1 MPPQRGRPRR
11 TSGARVNVSED
22 MAESTS
28 GPGPSLQHTIEQLA
42 QAVAAAIHA
51 TAVQGRVRG
60 PDYRIERVRKLSAYD
75 FSGTFGDPTD
85 AEVWIG
91 LAWSSLLFVAVVW
104 LYSCWVL
111 NLEVGKLICFI
122 TRFYWYLCLVPIVLL
137 SL

>member
-11 TSGARVNVSED
+11 TSCARGSVHED
-22 MAESTS
+22 IAESTR
-28 GPGPSLQHTIEQLA
+28 GIGPSLQHAIEQLV
-42 QAVAAAIHA
+42 QAVATAIHA

-60 PDYRIERVRKLSAYD
+60 HDYSIERVRKLSAYD

-104 LYSCWVL
+104 PYS
-111 NLEVGKLICFI
+111 
-122 TRFYWYLCLVPIVLL
+122 
-137 SL
+137 